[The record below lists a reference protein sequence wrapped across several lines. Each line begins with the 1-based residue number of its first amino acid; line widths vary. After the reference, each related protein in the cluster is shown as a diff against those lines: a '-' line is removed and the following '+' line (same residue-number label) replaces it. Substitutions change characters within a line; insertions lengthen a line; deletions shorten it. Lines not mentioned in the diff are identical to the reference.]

1 VASEPKLEGSP
12 KRPDV
17 EAATRRPESCASGF
31 LSLNRSEEQSLVL
44 CHCLPSETDPR
55 RSATLGSP
63 QAGQTFQRWL
73 GQLVSR
79 GHLPKQGRVETV
91 SAVTA
96 EAGRVGTFPR
106 VRGLRQV
113 EAPVRLWFQRRT
125 SSAFR
130 SPEGSHKCE
139 GQAALPI
146 AAGAWEARRATGY
159 V

>member
-1 VASEPKLEGSP
+1 ML
-12 KRPDV
+12 RD
-17 EAATRRPESCASGF
+17 
-31 LSLNRSEEQSLVL
+31 
-44 CHCLPSETDPR
+44 CLPSETGPC
-55 RSATLGSP
+55 RSATEGRP
-63 QAGQTFQRWL
+63 ARGQAFQRWL

-106 VRGLRQV
+106 VRVLRQV

-130 SPEGSHKCE
+130 SPEGSH
-139 GQAALPI
+139 
-146 AAGAWEARRATGY
+146 EARAGGFANRCRRLGSAPGNRLR
-159 V
+159 VM

>member
-1 VASEPKLEGSP
+1 
-12 KRPDV
+12 
-17 EAATRRPESCASGF
+17 
-31 LSLNRSEEQSLVL
+31 VL
-44 CHCLPSETDPR
+44 RDCLPSETGPC
-55 RSATLGSP
+55 RSATEGRP
-63 QAGQTFQRWL
+63 ARGQAFQRWL

-106 VRGLRQV
+106 ARVHSTSRVLPSDSCSNAEQVRRSAHLKART
-113 EAPVRLWFQRRT
+113 RR
-125 SSAFR
+125 
-130 SPEGSHKCE
+130 

-146 AAGAWEARRATGY
+146 AAGAWEAHRATGY